1 MQPLS
6 MTLKIRCLMHGPSH
20 TGLPGPHVP
29 RGELV
34 PRMREHGVEG
44 VSVPG
49 KLADDGAVAGVRHQR
64 HVGGQQPDGLP
75 AGPVRGDGGG
85 WLLTRL
91 CSWVNI
97 LPNSNSR
104 WDRNTYNRKR
114 F

>member
-1 MQPLS
+1 
-6 MTLKIRCLMHGPSH
+6 
-20 TGLPGPHVP
+20 
-29 RGELV
+29 
-34 PRMREHGVEG
+34 MREHGVEG

>member
-1 MQPLS
+1 MNSEWRPHPT
-6 MTLKIRCLMHGPSH
+6 TLH
-20 TGLPGPHVP
+20 TDLPGPHVP

-64 HVGGQQPDGLP
+64 HVGGQQPDCLTARP
-75 AGPVRGDGGG
+75 IRGDGGG
-85 WLLTRL
+85 WRLIRL

-97 LPNSNSR
+97 LPNSH
-104 WDRNTYNRKR
+104 WDRKKKIERDFKCLALGI